1 MNIKRFTFN
10 PFGES
15 TYLLWDESTGD
26 AAVVDPGMSNEAEQ
40 RVFEHFIDD
49 NNLKVRQIINTHMH
63 LDHCWGANWVRNR
76 YGASVAGHKDD
87 AFLGLRAAEQARMFG
102 IGNDFRPVEIDV
114 ALADGDVVEVG
125 NCRLEVL
132 AVPGHSPGS
141 IALYDR
147 QGGTVIVGD
156 ALFHEAVGRTDLPGG
171 DFQTLMNSI
180 RSKLYTLP
188 DKTRVLSGHEQPTTI
203 GHEKKYNPYCRP

>member
-63 LDHCWGANWVRNR
+63 LDHCWGANWVRDR
-76 YGASVAGHKDD
+76 YGASVAGH
-87 AFLGLRAAEQARMFG
+87 
-102 IGNDFRPVEIDV
+102 NH
-114 ALADGDVVEVG
+114 GDVVEVG

>member
-1 MNIKRFTFN
+1 
-10 PFGES
+10 
-15 TYLLWDESTGD
+15 
-26 AAVVDPGMSNEAEQ
+26 
-40 RVFEHFIDD
+40 
-49 NNLKVRQIINTHMH
+49 
-63 LDHCWGANWVRNR
+63 
-76 YGASVAGHKDD
+76 
-87 AFLGLRAAEQARMFG
+87 MFG
-102 IGNDFRPVEIDV
+102 IGNEFRPVEIDV